1 MTVYQ
6 YLGKTFILKPGAAQT
21 FLALSVAWSFKTGAT
36 IFVKREQVEPI
47 RASWAKVALGLRA
60 LLFSA
65 TRIGAITAFF
75 GPFLKPILGKD
86 TVNIM
91 YQELEITNY
100 TLVTL
105 QQAFF
110 IFLSLLALHDLA
122 IFALEIATSIPFR
135 KARWQTKLL
144 HLLESIN
151 VPDTFMDWDNDEE
164 GEVEIKKTA
173 EEYRTRWKLV
183 LTETMGKIGLQ
194 MLSNL
199 LMLVPIFVTSEF

>member
-1 MTVYQ
+1 
-6 YLGKTFILKPGAAQT
+6 
-21 FLALSVAWSFKTGAT
+21 
-36 IFVKREQVEPI
+36 
-47 RASWAKVALGLRA
+47 
-60 LLFSA
+60 
-65 TRIGAITAFF
+65 
-75 GPFLKPILGKD
+75 
-86 TVNIM
+86 M